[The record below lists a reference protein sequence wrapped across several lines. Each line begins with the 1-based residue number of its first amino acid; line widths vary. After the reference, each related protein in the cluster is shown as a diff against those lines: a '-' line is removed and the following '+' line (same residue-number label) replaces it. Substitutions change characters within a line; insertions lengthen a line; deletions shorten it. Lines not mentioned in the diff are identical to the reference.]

1 MKAPFRVKVKR
12 SGYETKYEIAGEPP
26 HGFSASGFVFGVL
39 DDAQIKKLIRA
50 VITAPL
56 KPPGYFVEM
65 AEAVVA
71 HLVDMY
77 ERFDL
82 ESYLVSAELGDGNG
96 YLSLDVS
103 LYVDVDEVC
112 GGGDDDGAPPC
123 RLVAAAEAACG
134 DADEHHEVAVRVDVG
149 DAERG
154 IADRAAVRRVA
165 LSAIRH
171 VYNAYPDALHVAAY
185 L

>member
-1 MKAPFRVKVKR
+1 MKTPFKVRVRRNK
-12 SGYETKYEIAGEPP
+12 YETKYEIAGEP
-26 HGFSASGFVFGVL
+26 HGFSASGFVLDVL

-65 AEAVVA
+65 AEAAVA
-71 HLVDMY
+71 HLLDMY

-82 ESYLVSAELGDGNG
+82 ESYSVSAELGDGNG

-112 GGGDDDGAPPC
+112 GDDDGAPPC

-134 DADEHHEVAVRVDVG
+134 DADEHHEVAVRADVG

-171 VYNAYPDALHVAAY
+171 AYNAYPDALHVAAY
-185 L
+185 K

>member
-1 MKAPFRVKVKR
+1 MKAPFKVRIRRNK
-12 SGYETKYEIAGEPP
+12 YETKYEIAGEPP
-26 HGFSASGFVFGVL
+26 HGFSASGFVLDAL
-39 DDAQIKKLIRA
+39 DDAQIKKLVRA

-82 ESYLVSAELGDGNG
+82 ESYSVSAELGDGNG

-134 DADEHHEVAVRVDVG
+134 DADEHHEVAVRADVVN
-149 DAERG
+149 AERG
-154 IADRAAVRRVA
+154 IADEAAVRRVA

>member
-1 MKAPFRVKVKR
+1 MKAHFKVRVRRNK
-12 SGYETKYEIAGEPP
+12 YETKYEIAGEPY
-26 HGFSASGFVFGVL
+26 GFSASGFVFGVL
-39 DDAQIKKLIRA
+39 DDAQIRKLIHTI
-50 VITAPL
+50 ITAPL
-56 KPPGYFVEM
+56 KPPGYLVEM
-65 AEAVVA
+65 AEAAVA
-71 HLVDMY
+71 HLADMY

-82 ESYLVSAELGDGNG
+82 ESYSVSAELGDGNG

-112 GGGDDDGAPPC
+112 GDDDGAPPC

-134 DADEHHEVAVRVDVG
+134 DADERHEVAVRADVG

-171 VYNAYPDALHVAAY
+171 VYNAYPVRL
-185 L
+185 